1 MYLLPRIA
9 ARGRIKKFPYK
20 ARENCD
26 HINVHTTTAHLCSL
40 FIVHKRNFMA
50 KKKQQ
55 ELSKAYEYDLTFF
68 GIIVRDKKNGKEK
81 Q

>member
-1 MYLLPRIA
+1 
-9 ARGRIKKFPYK
+9 
-20 ARENCD
+20 
-26 HINVHTTTAHLCSL
+26 
-40 FIVHKRNFMA
+40 MA

-55 ELSKAYEYDLTFF
+55 ELSKAYEYYLTFF

>member
-1 MYLLPRIA
+1 M
-9 ARGRIKKFPYK
+9 
-20 ARENCD
+20 
-26 HINVHTTTAHLCSL
+26 HTTTAHLCSL
-40 FIVHKRNFMA
+40 FIVHKRDFMA

-68 GIIVRDKKNGKEK
+68 GIIVRDKKDGKEK

>member
-1 MYLLPRIA
+1 
-9 ARGRIKKFPYK
+9 
-20 ARENCD
+20 
-26 HINVHTTTAHLCSL
+26 
-40 FIVHKRNFMA
+40 MA

-68 GIIVRDKKNGKEK
+68 GITVRDKKNGKEK